1 MHQTVILFIV
11 LEVPKR
17 GAVGSRVIRNAKN
30 AMHFH
35 SLEMGGGRAAGSRII
50 INAIISRLSKP
61 CPIAPLHSKPMI
73 LLSTSLALLVQV
85 SKARP
90 TR

>member
-1 MHQTVILFIV
+1 MHKTVILFIV
-11 LEVPKR
+11 LELPMR

-35 SLEMGGGRAAGSRII
+35 GGGRAAGSRII
-50 INAIISRLSKP
+50 INAIRSRLSEP

-73 LLSTSLALLVQV
+73 LLSNSLALLVQV

>member
-1 MHQTVILFIV
+1 MHKTVILFIV
-11 LEVPKR
+11 LELPTR
-17 GAVGSRVIRNAKN
+17 GAFGSRVIRNAKK

-50 INAIISRLSKP
+50 INAIISRISKP

-73 LLSTSLALLVQV
+73 LLSDSLALLVQIY
-85 SKARP
+85 KARP

>member
-1 MHQTVILFIV
+1 MHKTVILFIV
-11 LEVPKR
+11 LELPMR

-30 AMHFH
+30 AMHFY
-35 SLEMGGGRAAGSRII
+35 GGGRAAGSRII
-50 INAIISRLSKP
+50 INAIRSRLSEP

-73 LLSTSLALLVQV
+73 LLSNSLALLVQV